1 MAGKFIITGL
11 PGVGKTTVLLK
22 TIQILRAE
30 GLRVGG
36 MVCREVR
43 VKGVRVGFKVEDLE
57 SGQWGWLAN
66 VEFKTPVKVGKYGV
80 NIEDLE
86 SVGVGAL
93 RRTLLDEN
101 VPIIALDE
109 IGPMELKS
117 RLFYETVVDIVRSP
131 KLLIAVLHH
140 KIGGPLIDLLNSS
153 SPMIVRVSPA
163 NRDALPK
170 TIATMVLNALRAQG

>member
-1 MAGKFIITGL
+1 MARRFLITGL

-22 TIQILRAE
+22 TIQILKTE

-43 VKGVRVGFKVEDLE
+43 VEGVRIGFKVEDLE

-80 NIEDLE
+80 NVEDLE
-86 SVGVGAL
+86 NVGVRAL
-93 RRTLLDEN
+93 RRALLDEN

-117 RLFYETVVDIVRSP
+117 RLFYETVIDIVKSS
-131 KLLIAVLHH
+131 KLLMAVLHH
-140 KIGGPLIDLLNSS
+140 RIGGPLMDLLNSS
-153 SPMIVRVSPA
+153 SPMMVRVSPT
-163 NRDALPK
+163 NRDTLPR
-170 TIATMVLNALRAQG
+170 TIATMVLNTLRA